1 MVHPFLFLTMQPSPR
16 LTIRSSPNTPPPLLP
31 VPLTLAL
38 LTMPLT
44 LTPLVGVMP
53 FDVLLTTYS
62 LFERDGGYQS
72 DRAFL
77 QRLVLRSVG

>member
-1 MVHPFLFLTMQPSPR
+1 
-16 LTIRSSPNTPPPLLP
+16 
-31 VPLTLAL
+31 
-38 LTMPLT
+38 
-44 LTPLVGVMP
+44 MP

-77 QRLVLRSVG
+77 QRLVLRNVGCMGCVGRVSPDGGYQSDRPSGLYVFEPKQSGGPIQMVPEC